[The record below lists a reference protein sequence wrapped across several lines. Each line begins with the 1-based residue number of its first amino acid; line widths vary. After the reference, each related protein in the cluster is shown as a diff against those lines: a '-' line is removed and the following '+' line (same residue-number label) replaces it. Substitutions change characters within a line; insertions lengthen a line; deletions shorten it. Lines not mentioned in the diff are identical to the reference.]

1 MTHLGAHPALH
12 DSLEQ
17 HGTDASDTIGG
28 RLTRARAAEGLTTS
42 QLARRVGIKTQT
54 LHNWETDRTAPR
66 SNRLAM
72 LAGVLNVSPTWI
84 LVGLGEAPPE
94 DEEAAMTD
102 DRQGL
107 LRLRQSIQTKIEEL
121 RQIIDEVDGMLEKH
135 SGS

>member
-1 MTHLGAHPALH
+1 MTHPALH

-28 RLTRARAAEGLTTS
+28 RLTRARAAKGLTTS

-84 LVGLGEAPPE
+84 LVGLGEAPTE
-94 DEEAAMTD
+94 DEEAGMTD

>member
-1 MTHLGAHPALH
+1 MAHPALRE
-12 DSLEQ
+12 SLEQ
-17 HGTDASDTIGG
+17 IGMDETDTIGG
-28 RLTRARAAEGLTTS
+28 RLTRARAAKGLTTA
-42 QLARRVGIKTQT
+42 QLARRLGIKTQT

-84 LVGLGEAPPE
+84 LVGLGEAPTE
-94 DEEAAMTD
+94 DEDAGTTD

-121 RQIIDEVDGMLEKH
+121 RQIIDEVDGMLERH